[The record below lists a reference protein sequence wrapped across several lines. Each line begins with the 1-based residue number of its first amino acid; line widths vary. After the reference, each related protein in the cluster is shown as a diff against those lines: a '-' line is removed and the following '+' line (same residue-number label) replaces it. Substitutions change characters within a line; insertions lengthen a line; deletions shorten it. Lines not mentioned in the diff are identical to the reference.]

1 MKPARLPH
9 RFIASVIDL
18 FIVGLIWAAVM
29 SVMVLVVLTTFSA
42 QIGEMSADPEG
53 LATNPFFILTTFLMV
68 ILTYSLSFHT
78 YFITMESKSGQ
89 TVGKK
94 MMRIKVVS
102 LDGSPITKRQAIY
115 RDFVK
120 VYFELTLT
128 LPLLYIFMNEKRQRL
143 GDKWAKTLVIE
154 HVEQNS

>member
-9 RFIASVIDL
+9 RFIASIIDL
-18 FIVGLIWAAVM
+18 FLIGFIWAAVA
-29 SVMVLVVLTTFSA
+29 SAIVLAVTFLLSE
-42 QIGEMSADPEG
+42 QIANLSQDANELGA
-53 LATNPFFILTTFLMV
+53 NPGFILIMLCFV
-68 ILTYSLSFHT
+68 ILTYSLTFHT
-78 YFITMESKSGQ
+78 YFITMETKSGQ

-102 LDGSPITKRQAIY
+102 IDGSPITRKQAIY
-115 RDFVK
+115 RDFAK

-128 LPLLYIFMNEKRQRL
+128 IPLLYIFMNEKHQRL

-154 HVEQNS
+154 HLE